1 MSTPQSRRGMKGL
14 RQAVLVITALAA
26 GAARSFTFD
35 TGPDWAVNLDNS
47 IQYALG
53 WRMQRINPLI
63 GNDLFFSQGDY
74 KFPNSG
80 EMVTDRLQDLIE
92 FQASYEKRLG
102 MRVTGS
108 VWKDFAYENDAK
120 QNPAYSFINAYS
132 PNGDRYTSYAH
143 RYFVEGGEFLDAFV
157 FGNGTIGET
166 PVYAKVGRF
175 TQYWGNAFFFGF
187 SNIAYSQHPI
197 DYIKGFTQPGSEV
210 KELFLPRNQ
219 VMLSADLTP
228 TLSVSA
234 QYFLEFQPN
243 RYPESGTYLGFFDVL
258 FNQPGSGALQ
268 GFGIPRN
275 DGEILPPNND
285 QNYGVKVS
293 WSPEWAHGDLGF
305 YYRQFDE
312 VDPWAA
318 LVNPATGDL
327 QSTFARKAKLWGIS
341 YERTFGLTST
351 AFELNQRYDT
361 ALNSAAL
368 VPTNTGAT
376 GTITNAIA
384 NVFVQLGHTP
394 VWNTGVWLAE
404 FSYTHLQSVTGNQGL
419 YNGVGT
425 ANCHLNGTAAPG
437 GWMDGCSTRDALA
450 FATLFDPQWLQVF
463 PGVDIDTPI
472 SLTTGIFGNPA
483 YRAGA
488 FYAQASKIYS
498 LGVKATYRSR
508 HSVELQYNGYYWRP
522 NGTADNGLHAGLPAY
537 AGFGGNGPVS
547 LNDRGW
553 LQLTFKTSF

>member
-1 MSTPQSRRGMKGL
+1 MKGVK
-14 RQAVLVITALAA
+14 QCVLVMAACAA
-26 GAARSFTFD
+26 GTARAFTFD

-47 IQYALG
+47 VQYTLG
-53 WRMQRINPLI
+53 WRMQKINPLI

-74 KFPNSG
+74 KFPNLG
-80 EMVTDRLQDLIE
+80 EMVTDRAQDLIE

-102 MRVTGS
+102 MRITGS
-108 VWKDFAYENDAK
+108 VWKDFAYDNEAK

-143 RYFVEGGEFLDAFV
+143 RYFVEGAEFLDAFV
-157 FGNGTIGET
+157 FANGTIGEI
-166 PVYAKVGRF
+166 PVYAKAGRF

-228 TLSVSA
+228 TLSVAA

-351 AFELNQRYDT
+351 GFEVNERFDT

-368 VPTNTGAT
+368 APTNTGAT

-384 NVFVQLGHTP
+384 NVFVQLGHTSI
-394 VWNTGVWLAE
+394 WDTGVWLAE
-404 FSYTHLQSVTGNQGL
+404 FSYTHLNSVTGNASL

-437 GWMDGCSTRDALA
+437 GWMDGCSTRNALA
-450 FATLFDPQWLQVF
+450 FATLLDPQWLQVF
-463 PGVDIDTPI
+463 PGIDIDTPI

-498 LGVKATYRSR
+498 VGVKATYRAR

-522 NGTADNGLHAGLPAY
+522 NGTADNGLGIGLPAY

>member
-1 MSTPQSRRGMKGL
+1 MSTPQLRRGMKGVK
-14 RQAVLVITALAA
+14 QCVLVMAACAA
-26 GAARSFTFD
+26 GTARAFTFD

-47 IQYALG
+47 VQYTLG
-53 WRMQRINPLI
+53 WRMQKINPLI

-74 KFPNSG
+74 KFPNLG
-80 EMVTDRLQDLIE
+80 EMVTDRAQDLIE

-108 VWKDFAYENDAK
+108 VWKDFAYDNEAK

-132 PNGDRYTSYAH
+132 SNGDRYTSYAH
-143 RYFVEGGEFLDAFV
+143 RYFVEGAEFLDAFV
-157 FGNGTIGET
+157 FANGTIGEI
-166 PVYAKVGRF
+166 PVYAKAGRF

-228 TLSVSA
+228 TLSVAA

-351 AFELNQRYDT
+351 GFEVNERFDT

-368 VPTNTGAT
+368 APTNTGAT

-384 NVFVQLGHTP
+384 NVFVQLGHTSI
-394 VWNTGVWLAE
+394 WDTGVWLAE
-404 FSYTHLQSVTGNQGL
+404 FSYTHLNSVTGNANL

-437 GWMDGCSTRDALA
+437 GWMDGCSTRNSLA

-463 PGVDIDTPI
+463 PGIDIDTPI

-498 LGVKATYRSR
+498 VGVKATYRAR

-522 NGTADNGLHAGLPAY
+522 NGTADNGLGIGLPAY

>member
-1 MSTPQSRRGMKGL
+1 MSIPQLRRGIRGVK
-14 RQAVLVITALAA
+14 QFVLMMAACAA
-26 GAARSFTFD
+26 GTARAFTFD

-47 IQYALG
+47 VQYTMG
-53 WRMQRINPLI
+53 WRMQKINPLI

-74 KFPNSG
+74 KFPNLG
-80 EMVTDRLQDLIE
+80 EMVTDRAQDLIE
-92 FQASYEKRLG
+92 LQASYEKRLG
-102 MRVTGS
+102 VRVTGS
-108 VWKDFAYENDAK
+108 VWKDFAYENQAE

-157 FGNGTIGET
+157 FANGTIGET

-228 TLSVSA
+228 TLSVAA

-268 GFGIPRN
+268 GFGIPRS

-351 AFELNQRYDT
+351 ALEVSERFDT

-376 GTITNAIA
+376 GTITNAIVNA
-384 NVFVQLGHTP
+384 FVQLGHTP
-394 VWNTGVWLAE
+394 IWDTGVWLAE
-404 FSYTHLQSVTGNQGL
+404 FSYTHLNSVTGNETL

-437 GWMDGCSTRDALA
+437 GWMDGCSTRNALA

-463 PGVDIDTPI
+463 PGTDIDTPI
-472 SLTTGIFGNPA
+472 SLTTGIYGNPA

-488 FYAQASKIYS
+488 FYAQGSKIFS
-498 LGVKATYRSR
+498 LGIKATYLAR

-522 NGTADNGLHAGLPAY
+522 NGTADNGLGMGLPAY

>member
-1 MSTPQSRRGMKGL
+1 MSTPQLRRGMKGVK
-14 RQAVLVITALAA
+14 QCVLVMAACAA
-26 GAARSFTFD
+26 GTARAFTFD

-47 IQYALG
+47 VQYTLG
-53 WRMQRINPLI
+53 WRMQKINPLI

-74 KFPNSG
+74 KFPNLG
-80 EMVTDRLQDLIE
+80 EMVTDRAQDLIE

-108 VWKDFAYENDAK
+108 VWKDFAYDNEAK

-143 RYFVEGGEFLDAFV
+143 RYFVEGAEFLDAFV
-157 FGNGTIGET
+157 FANGTIGEI
-166 PVYAKVGRF
+166 PVYAKAGRF

-228 TLSVSA
+228 TLSVAA

-351 AFELNQRYDT
+351 GFEVNERFDT

-368 VPTNTGAT
+368 APTNTGAT

-384 NVFVQLGHTP
+384 NVFVQLGHTSI
-394 VWNTGVWLAE
+394 WDTGVWLAE
-404 FSYTHLQSVTGNQGL
+404 FSYTHLNSVTGNASL

-437 GWMDGCSTRDALA
+437 GWMDGCSTRNALA

-463 PGVDIDTPI
+463 PGIDIDTPI

-498 LGVKATYRSR
+498 VGVKATYKAR
-508 HSVELQYNGYYWRP
+508 HSVELQYIGYYWRP
-522 NGTADNGLHAGLPAY
+522 NGTADNGLGIGLPAY